1 MRCCVCVSAK
11 WTVSLG
17 SVKSAGV
24 DSGSPLIRSGN
35 SQWQGVEQEVH
46 SEGFFQDVVKS
57 QIDPV
62 VASAKPDIL
71 AVLVPDCG
79 LWTKFQ
85 LCLYQRLGIT

>member
-1 MRCCVCVSAK
+1 MRCRVCVSAK

-24 DSGSPLIRSGN
+24 DSCSPLRSGN
-35 SQWQGVEQEVH
+35 SQWLGVEQEVH

-62 VASAKPDIL
+62 VASADICWYQT
-71 AVLVPDCG
+71 AASGPNSSSVY
-79 LWTKFQ
+79 TKDW
-85 LCLYQRLGIT
+85 G